1 MRLSIPTPSQ
11 LKEIYKR
18 RSYVCGCGNDSTS
31 VLCHACRER
40 IAEKR
45 LWQTLRD
52 AKKNNFEAYIEA
64 CGVPKAFQDI
74 KTFQESDGRSAFITG
89 DCGVGKT
96 HKAVLI
102 LRGFVRNTSCDN
114 FVAPF
119 RNTPVFV
126 NVPELL
132 IKIRSC
138 FNVAPHAGAR
148 IAPKSEEDMLQEYFN
163 TKLLVLDD
171 LGAEKTTDW
180 ALQSLYVIINKRCDE
195 KRQTIITSNLTLDE
209 IKDKLSDRIASR
221 IGGMCKVVAM
231 KGKDKRLSKQ
241 SR

>member
-11 LKEIYKR
+11 LQAIYKP
-18 RSYVCGCGNDSTS
+18 RSCICGECGNNSTS

-40 IAEKR
+40 IAKKQ

-52 AKKNNFEAYIEA
+52 AKKNNFEAYIET
-64 CGVPKAFQDI
+64 CGIPKAFRDI
-74 KTFQESDGRSAFITG
+74 KTFQTKKEITSDSGSVFITG
-89 DCGVGKT
+89 DCGVGKSYT
-96 HKAVLI
+96 AVSI
-102 LRGFVRNTSCDN
+102 LMGFVKNLSCDN
-114 FVAPF
+114 FVVPF
-119 RNTPVFV
+119 KDTPVFI

-132 IKIRSC
+132 IKIRSY
-138 FNVAPHAGAR
+138 FNSTS
-148 IAPKSEEDMLQEYFN
+148 KSEEDMLQKYFN

-221 IGGMCKVVAM
+221 IKGMCRIVVM
-231 KGKDKRLSKQ
+231 KGKDKRLSK
-241 SR
+241 

>member
-11 LKEIYKR
+11 LQAIYKP
-18 RSYVCGCGNDSTS
+18 RSCICGECGNDSTS

-52 AKKNNFEAYIEA
+52 AKKNNFEVYIEA

-74 KTFQESDGRSAFITG
+74 KTFQESDGRSVFITG

-96 HKAVLI
+96 HKAVLV

-138 FNVAPHAGAR
+138 FNSTS
-148 IAPKSEEDMLQEYFN
+148 KSEEDMLQKYFN

-221 IGGMCKVVAM
+221 IKGMCRIVVM
-231 KGKDKRLSKQ
+231 KGKDKRLSK
-241 SR
+241 